1 MRNILMHQQLIVI
14 MQDPCYVMTIVG
26 PVDEWKKRQKRVIR
40 LLKEYRGW
48 KIVKKTSKIHEAV
61 RRLEDVTIIRKR
73 YQCKGPA
80 EARRRGKQP
89 ACLRPPMVFL
99 WYLLLDSSREKRERI
114 IHSSRVVYCFDA
126 ITGHRARACWYARQL
141 VFCLEMMLKMEKEGK
156 VLLRDRR

>member
-1 MRNILMHQQLIVI
+1 MEEK
-14 MQDPCYVMTIVG
+14 T
-26 PVDEWKKRQKRVIR
+26 
-40 LLKEYRGW
+40 KEGDQIIERISGV